1 MDWLATWWHDEV
13 VGGHK
18 GPLLLAFV
26 AFVVTFLATRT
37 ITRLIRAGRG
47 PFHNM
52 SSGGTHQHHS
62 TPGTILLVTGA
73 FTAVGA
79 DGRAPLDYIAA
90 AVIGIG
96 ASLVLDE
103 FAMIFHLQ
111 DVYWSQEGQLSVNVV
126 TLVAACVGLA
136 VVGVSP
142 TEVPG
147 LSDTTRYVR
156 LGVTGALVV
165 HFLLVAVVALKGK
178 FPTAVIGTFAAP
190 IAWYAAARL
199 AAPLAVGALVL
210 LAGSGGARCAQ
221 GCRVREAVGAGAA
234 TVGRLHRW
242 PSVPTRP
249 GCARAWQA
257 PLSRS
262 GHATPIATRLPD
274 VSPYVV
280 IAAVV
285 VVGLLLFVAA
295 MGARAVLAPRAPTR
309 AKLTTYESGV
319 DPVGVDWAQ
328 TQVRYFVYAFLYVI
342 FAVDAVYLF
351 PWALVVRSSH
361 LGAVSLVE
369 IAVFVG
375 VLLVGLVHA
384 GRRGL
389 LRWV

>member
-1 MDWLATWWHDEV
+1 MGWLGAWWDHEV

-37 ITRLIRAGRG
+37 VTRLIRAGRG
-47 PFHNM
+47 PFHNL
-52 SSGGTHQHHS
+52 SSGGTHLHHS
-62 TPGTILLVTGA
+62 TPGTVLLVTGA

-79 DGRAPLDYIAA
+79 DGRGPLDYVAA
-90 AVIGIG
+90 ALIGIG

-147 LSDTTRYVR
+147 LSDTTRFVR

-199 AAPLAVGALVL
+199 A
-210 LAGSGGARCAQ
+210 
-221 GCRVREAVGAGAA
+221 
-234 TVGRLHRW
+234 
-242 PSVPTRP
+242 RP
-249 GCARAWQA
+249 
-257 PLSRS
+257 RS
-262 GHATPIATRLPD
+262 
-274 VSPYVV
+274 
-280 IAAVV
+280 
-285 VVGLLLFVAA
+285 
-295 MGARAVLAPRAPTR
+295 
-309 AKLTTYESGV
+309 
-319 DPVGVDWAQ
+319 
-328 TQVRYFVYAFLYVI
+328 
-342 FAVDAVYLF
+342 
-351 PWALVVRSSH
+351 PWARWFYSPARVAHAARRDAEFEKRWGPVRQRWDDFI
-361 LGAVSLVE
+361 G
-369 IAVFVG
+369 
-375 VLLVGLVHA
+375 
-384 GRRGL
+384 GRPSQPDPAALASGKPH
-389 LRWV
+389 